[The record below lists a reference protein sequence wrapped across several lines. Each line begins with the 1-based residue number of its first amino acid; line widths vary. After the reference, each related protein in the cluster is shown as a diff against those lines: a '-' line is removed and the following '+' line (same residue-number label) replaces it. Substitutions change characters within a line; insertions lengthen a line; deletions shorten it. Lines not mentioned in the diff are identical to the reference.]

1 MADSPRAPRKR
12 TARRIAWPLAIVA
25 VFALAAGW
33 LLTPRDPRPPEVLA
47 PPGTSHVT
55 LALSELYM
63 PFLTPEENADLR
75 NRLPDH
81 VDIVAHYTHTT
92 TSYSLLSCSS
102 GLGCIP
108 DPQWVQHV
116 DEEMR
121 TVPARVT
128 PRGGPD
134 TQRTISF
141 DLPHRL
147 DGGYSI
153 DSFLMTLSADAL
165 TRQPG
170 YHALLA
176 RARQPDTGLSRG
188 GEPNLEYGVRFDD
201 QDAAREPRVVQDC
214 LQTVLPG
221 GVPSIGIPV
230 AVTMTTGSP
239 HVSLTG
245 SARCPL
251 SDAAANALR
260 AVDVVPGVSVP
271 AAPGRLPPG
280 RIAAAQVGLD
290 LDHQD
295 GATLLSGPIVPT
307 AAMPRWYQRNDEGP
321 DAYLIEFGP
330 YRQLEIRM
338 RFDNAHPVNG
348 ILPIRTERWTFF
360 DDALVGY
367 TADIDYYLKTEKSL
381 VVFNTHWD
389 QYFRDG
395 KTVFTQTTTRPCD
408 DPAICGDD
416 VAGNPEAQAASTD
429 VRAAGRDA
437 LAEIRGWMA
446 KPYDALQAEA
456 CSYLQFRSA
465 LKPVA
470 NR

>member
-1 MADSPRAPRKR
+1 MADSLRAPRTR
-12 TARRIAWPLAIVA
+12 TRRRFAWALAIVA
-25 VFALAAGW
+25 AFVLATGW
-33 LLTPRDPRPPEVLA
+33 LLTPRDPKPREVLA

-55 LALSELYM
+55 IALSDLYM

-75 NRLPDH
+75 NRLPDS
-81 VDIVAHYTHTT
+81 VEIFAHYTRTT
-92 TSYSLLSCSS
+92 TTYSLLSCSS

-116 DEEMR
+116 AEEMR
-121 TVPARVT
+121 KIPARVT
-128 PRGGPD
+128 PRGSPD
-134 TQRTISF
+134 TPRTISF

-153 DSFLMTLSADAL
+153 ASFMLTLSPEAL

-176 RARQPDTGLSRG
+176 RARQPDTGLPSG
-188 GEPNLEYGVRFDD
+188 GEPNLEYGVGFEDHD
-201 QDAAREPRVVQDC
+201 VARDPRDVQDC
-214 LQTVLPG
+214 LQTVMPS
-221 GVPSIGIPV
+221 GVPDVGIPIV
-230 AVTMTTGSP
+230 VTLTTGSP
-239 HVSLTG
+239 RVTLTG

-251 SDAAANALR
+251 SDAAANAIR
-260 AVDVVPGVSVP
+260 AVDVMPGSSAP

-295 GATLLSGPIVPT
+295 GATLLSGPVVPT
-307 AAMPRWYQRNDEGP
+307 AAMTRWYRRNDEGP

-367 TADIDYYLKTEKSL
+367 TADIDYFLNTQKGL
-381 VVFNTHWD
+381 VDFNTHWD
-389 QYFRDG
+389 QYFHDG
-395 KTVFTQTTTRPCD
+395 KTVFTQMTTRPCD
-408 DPAICGDD
+408 DAVFCGDD
-416 VAGNPEAQAASTD
+416 VAGNPEAQAASAD

-456 CSYLQFRSA
+456 RSTLQFRA
-465 LKPVA
+465 TLKPVGK
-470 NR
+470 R

>member
-12 TARRIAWPLAIVA
+12 TVRRIAWPLAIVA
-25 VFALAAGW
+25 VFTLATGW

-55 LALSELYM
+55 IALSDLYM

-92 TSYSLLSCSS
+92 TSYSLLSCSY
-102 GLGCIP
+102 GLGCLP
-108 DPQWVQHV
+108 GGQWDQRI
-116 DEEMR
+116 DDAMR
-121 TVPARVT
+121 PLPARVT

-153 DSFLMTLSADAL
+153 VSFHLTLSADAL

-176 RARQPDTGLSRG
+176 KAHQADTGMSRDV
-188 GEPNLEYGVRFDD
+188 ESNLDYAVRFDD
-201 QDAAREPRVVQDC
+201 QDAAREPRVLQDC
-214 LQTVLPG
+214 LQTILPS
-221 GVPSIGIPV
+221 GVPSIGIPIV
-230 AVTMTTGSP
+230 VTITTGSP

-245 SARCPL
+245 STRCAL
-251 SDAAANALR
+251 SDAAADALR
-260 AVDVVPGVSVP
+260 AVDVIPGVSVP

-280 RIAAAQVGLD
+280 RIAGAQVGLD
-290 LDHQD
+290 LDHRD
-295 GATLLSGPIVPT
+295 GATLLWGQIVPT
-307 AAMPRWYQRNDEGP
+307 AAMPRWYQRNDEGA

-338 RFDNAHPVNG
+338 RFDNAHPVKG
-348 ILPIRTERWTFF
+348 MLPIRTERWTFF
-360 DDALVGY
+360 DNALVGY
-367 TADIDYYLKTEKSL
+367 TADIDYVMDTESGT

-389 QYFRDG
+389 QYFHDG
-395 KTVFTQTTTRPCD
+395 KTVFTQTTSRPCD
-408 DPAICGDD
+408 NAVICGDD
-416 VAGNPEAQAASTD
+416 IARNPEAQAASPE

-446 KPYDALQAEA
+446 RPYDALQAEA
-456 CSYLQFRSA
+456 RSYLQIRSS